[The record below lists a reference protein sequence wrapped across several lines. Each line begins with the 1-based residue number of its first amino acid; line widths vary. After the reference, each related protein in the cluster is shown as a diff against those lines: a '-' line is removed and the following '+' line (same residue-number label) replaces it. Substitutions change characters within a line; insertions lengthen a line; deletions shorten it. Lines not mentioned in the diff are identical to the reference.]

1 MSTIHIHWFDVYG
14 NKMKFKSQKNSQND
28 TKYKAYYPKLEGQ
41 GPTPSTI
48 VKTSK
53 ITDLDSLWM
62 EGFLHHE
69 EIELEKKVSVL
80 L

>member
-1 MSTIHIHWFDVYG
+1 
-14 NKMKFKSQKNSQND
+14 MKFKSQKNSQND
-28 TKYKAYYPKLEGQ
+28 PKYKAYYPKLEGQ

-69 EIELEKKVSVL
+69 EIELEKKVSTRME
-80 L
+80 